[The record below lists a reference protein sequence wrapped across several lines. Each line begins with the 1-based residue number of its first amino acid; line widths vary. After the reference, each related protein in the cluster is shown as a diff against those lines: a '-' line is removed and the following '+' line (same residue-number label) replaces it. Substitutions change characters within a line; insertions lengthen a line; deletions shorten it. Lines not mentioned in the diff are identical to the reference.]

1 LHFYFCLYNQ
11 SPVGY
16 LLRTLKSLLF
26 WSYGRSTWQYDVLCA
41 LILAFIFLTPQGW
54 FQTGELRQAEAHPT
68 PSAHTYLLVE
78 PTITPGQ
85 IDKKELEQRVRR
97 LTGRPE
103 AEVTGWH
110 ERTDEQGRVVAY
122 EVDIR

>member
-1 LHFYFCLYNQ
+1 
-11 SPVGY
+11 VGY

-41 LILAFIFLTPQGW
+41 LILAFIFLTPYAW

-78 PTITPGQ
+78 PNITPGQ
-85 IDKKELEQRVRR
+85 IDKNELEQRVRKALR
-97 LTGRPE
+97 RPK
-103 AEVTGWH
+103 AQVTGWR
-110 ERTDEQGRVVAY
+110 EMPDEQGRIVAY